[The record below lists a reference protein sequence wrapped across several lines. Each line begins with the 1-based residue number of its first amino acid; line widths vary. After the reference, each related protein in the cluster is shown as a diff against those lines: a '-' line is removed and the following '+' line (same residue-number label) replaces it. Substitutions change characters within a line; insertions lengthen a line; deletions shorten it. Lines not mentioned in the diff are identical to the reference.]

1 MRKFDTILFDL
12 DGTLLNTLP
21 DLRNALNHA
30 LAQGGYPTRTTE
42 EVRAFVGSGLY
53 NLVKRAMPE
62 GTDEDTCRQVLAVLK
77 AYYAQ
82 HLMDETV
89 PYEGVP
95 QLVQQLKAD
104 GYKIGIV
111 SNKVDNALCALSKHF
126 FGELVDFSL
135 GERED
140 IPRKPA
146 PDMIQLALKT
156 LGSEAGRAVYVGDSE
171 VDVKAAENA
180 GVSGVFVDW
189 GFRSHE
195 AMAAAGAQP
204 LCSSIEAL
212 TAALYA
218 EE

>member
-1 MRKFDTILFDL
+1 
-12 DGTLLNTLP
+12 
-21 DLRNALNHA
+21 
-30 LAQGGYPTRTTE
+30 
-42 EVRAFVGSGLY
+42 
-53 NLVKRAMPE
+53 
-62 GTDEDTCRQVLAVLK
+62 
-77 AYYAQ
+77 
-82 HLMDETV
+82 
-89 PYEGVP
+89 
-95 QLVQQLKAD
+95 
-104 GYKIGIV
+104 
-111 SNKVDNALCALSKHF
+111 
-126 FGELVDFSL
+126 
-135 GERED
+135 
-140 IPRKPA
+140 
-146 PDMIQLALKT
+146 MIQLALKT